1 MFNGKFCNDM
11 KRPII
16 LGIIS
21 LSLVW
26 ISYVA
31 KAGNEQRAGQAGA
44 SELLINPWAR
54 SSGWGGANTA
64 GAKGLEALNL
74 NVAGTAFTKKMDLI
88 FAHTKWLAGTGI
100 NINAFGFTQRVGESG
115 ALSLAFMNMDF
126 GEIDVTTVD
135 LPEGGLGTF
144 HPSYNII
151 SLAYAKEFSNSIY
164 GGLTTKIV
172 NEKLHDLGAT
182 GVCFDAG
189 IQYLTGLGK
198 NKLGKK
204 IRDNLHMGISLKN
217 WGPTMR
223 YRGDGMSFRGNVPP
237 NDVIMTVESRS
248 AEFELP
254 ALITIGAMMDFYLGV
269 DVDTVN
275 QKLDRTYRLSVAAN
289 FTSNSFTKDQFHAGL
304 EFAIKEFVMIRGGFV
319 YEKGLFDFDTRTTV
333 FTGPTAGVTI
343 QIPMNKEKGSTIGLD
358 YSYRATNPFNGV
370 HSLGIKVSL

>member
-1 MFNGKFCNDM
+1 MRKL
-11 KRPII
+11 IV
-16 LGIIS
+16 LGIIV
-21 LSLVW
+21 LSS
-26 ISYVA
+26 ISTVQIMN
-31 KAGNEQRAGQAGA
+31 AGNEQRAGQAGA

-64 GAKGLEALNL
+64 GIKGLEALNL
-74 NVAGTAFTKKMDLI
+74 NVAGTAFTKKTELI
-88 FAHTKWLAGTGI
+88 FAHTNWLAGTGI
-100 NINAFGFTQRVGESG
+100 SINTFGLAQKVGESG
-115 ALSLAFMNMDF
+115 VLSLAFMNMDF

-164 GGLTTKIV
+164 GGLTTKVV
-172 NEKLHDLGAT
+172 NEKLANLGAT

-189 IQYLTGLGK
+189 IQYHTGLGK

-204 IRDNLHMGISLKN
+204 IRDNLHIGISLKN

-223 YRGDGMSFRGNVPP
+223 YSGDGMSFRGNVPP

-269 DVDTVN
+269 TPDTVN

-289 FTSNSFTKDQFHAGL
+289 FTSNSFTKDQFHGGI
-304 EFAIKEFVMIRGGFV
+304 EFAIKEFIMIRGGFV
-319 YEKGLFDFDTRTTV
+319 YEKGLFDFDTRSTV

-343 QIPMNKEKGSTIGLD
+343 QMPMNKEKGSTIGLD

>member
-1 MFNGKFCNDM
+1 MRK
-11 KRPII
+11 PII
-16 LGIIS
+16 LGFIA
-21 LSLVW
+21 LSALWMVH
-26 ISYVA
+26 VA

-54 SSGWGGANTA
+54 SSGWGGANTS

-74 NVAGTAFTKKMDLI
+74 NVAGLAFTPKTELI

-100 NINAFGFTQRVGESG
+100 NINSFGFSQKVGESG
-115 ALSLAFMNMDF
+115 VLALAFMNLDF

-172 NEKLHDLGAT
+172 NERLANLGAT

-204 IRDNLHMGISLKN
+204 IRDNLHFGISLKN

-223 YRGDGMSFRGNVPP
+223 YSGDGMSFRGNVPP

-269 DVDTVN
+269 SVDTVN
-275 QKLDRTYRLSVAAN
+275 QKIDRTYRLSIAGN
-289 FTSNSFTKDQFHAGL
+289 FTSNSFTKDQFHAGV
-304 EFAIKEFVMIRGGFV
+304 EFAIKDFIMLRGGFV
-319 YEKGLFDFDTRTTV
+319 YEKGIFDFDTRTTV
-333 FTGPTAGVTI
+333 FTGPTAGLTI
-343 QIPMNKEKGSTIGLD
+343 QMPMNKEKGSTIGLD

-370 HSLGIKVSL
+370 HSLGIRVNL